1 MDKFTITFIIP
12 AYNEEQNIEAI
23 YDAIKEEM
31 EKQPYYQFEILF
43 IDDGSTDQ
51 TLEII
56 QQQTVYCSEVKY
68 ISFTRNFGKEA
79 SILAGLKHASGNAI
93 IMMDADLQHPPHL
106 IGELLQ
112 GFEEGYD
119 QVVAKR
125 NRQGDS
131 KLRSFLSSQYYR
143 FVNKAVDVELSDGE
157 GDFRLLSRRAVESL
171 LSLEEGNRFSKGLYS
186 WIGYDVKIISYE
198 NTPRKNGES
207 KWSFPKLLNYGIDG
221 VISFNNKPLRLCF
234 YAGVVILLLALA
246 YIIHIFIQTLQ
257 NGITVPGYFTQIS
270 AVLLIG
276 GIQLICLGII
286 GEYIGRIY
294 YETKKRPHFIVKT
307 TNVEK
312 GFSEFSK
319 YRYQNDSI
327 SSPRANLNGNMN
339 QKKQIDEKQ
348 EQHTFN
354 ETIQTKNRPFN
365 TPRDRGEPCNL

>member
-1 MDKFTITFIIP
+1 MDKLTISFIIP
-12 AYNEEQNIEAI
+12 AYNEEQNIEVI

-31 EKQPYYQFEILF
+31 KKQPYYQFEILF

-51 TLEII
+51 TLDII
-56 QQQTVYCSEVKY
+56 QQQTVFCSEVKY

-79 SILAGLKHASGNAI
+79 SILAGLKHASGDAV
-93 IMMDADLQHPPHL
+93 IMMDADLQHPPSL

-112 GFEEGYD
+112 GFEEEGYD

-157 GDFRLLSRRAVESL
+157 GDFRLLSRRAVDAL

-198 NTPRKNGES
+198 NSPRKNGES
-207 KWSFPKLLNYGIDG
+207 KWSFAKLLNYGIDG

-246 YIIHIFIQTLQ
+246 YIIHIFFQTLQ
-257 NGITVPGYFTQIS
+257 NGISVPGYFTQIS

-294 YETKKRPHFIVKT
+294 YETKKRPHFIVKR
-307 TNVEK
+307 TNIEQ
-312 GFSEFSK
+312 GLND
-319 YRYQNDSI
+319 YGYQKHSI
-327 SSPRANLNGNMN
+327 SSPRPYFDDSMR
-339 QKKQIDEKQ
+339 QKKQNDEKQ
-348 EQHTFN
+348 EHNTFN
-354 ETIQTKNRPFN
+354 ESIPTKNRPFN